1 MFAVAAAEGKKSDKQ
16 TVGLPPAGLDANV
29 IHRVV
34 SLYRLIEGGMC
45 SLQGAI

>member
-16 TVGLPPAGLDANV
+16 TVGLPPAGLDV